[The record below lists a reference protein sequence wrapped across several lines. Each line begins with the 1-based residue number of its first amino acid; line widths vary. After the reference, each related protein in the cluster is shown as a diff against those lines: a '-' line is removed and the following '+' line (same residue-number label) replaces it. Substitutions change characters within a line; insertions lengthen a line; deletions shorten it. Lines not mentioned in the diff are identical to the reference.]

1 MIAKS
6 KDFVT
11 FANIIS
17 NPRLLTKK
25 IKYMKK
31 LSITL
36 LLAVMLVGLSSCDTR
51 HFWSALSGYHWYAIE
66 GVDGYSRFPI
76 YTTDYDYMEI
86 YFSTDGT
93 GTVKFYDDYGYWG
106 SYGFEWDEYRD
117 YVTLYYF
124 AGGHDTYYFDTK
136 GGYLYL
142 SRNPYMNSYTVFA
155 H

>member
-11 FANIIS
+11 FATIIS

-51 HFWSALSGYHWYAIE
+51 HFWSAH
-66 GVDGYSRFPI
+66 
-76 YTTDYDYMEI
+76 
-86 YFSTDGT
+86 
-93 GTVKFYDDYGYWG
+93 DDDGYWG